1 MAVVG
6 SRGWSCGGGA
16 FKFLSFVVVDVVK
29 RYMVVV
35 VVVGSGRSKSRGSG
49 EGFAVKCWCWWM

>member
-1 MAVVG
+1 MIVVVVG

-35 VVVGSGRSKSRGSG
+35 VVVGSGRSRVVV
-49 EGFAVKCWCWWM
+49 AVKVLQ